1 MLRMATTVVGMTPKF
16 DSATLK
22 PPQQRRVPLAS
33 GAESAPGLLP
43 IGLAS
48 GLTAVSMAA
57 LWGGNVVALKLGLAT
72 FPPFWSAFWRM
83 VIGLAIVGLWALL
96 RGIPLKPQPGEA
108 KLLLMLGVLF
118 TVQISAMN
126 LGVNWTS
133 PAYGVVLMN
142 TYPLFANLIGHFF
155 VVEDRLSLRRIFG
168 LALAFGGIC
177 IVFLGHPEAGLAPR
191 PLLGNLIVTL
201 SGLLLGTRT
210 VYTQRLVQAIDP
222 IRPVF
227 WQMVVSLPF
236 FLFAGWLW
244 EAPTLQAVGPRAV
257 LAIAYQGV
265 VIAGLCFIVWTML
278 LKKHSP
284 GSLSMFAFPTP
295 IFGVLASAA
304 FYGEALDSRLWAG
317 LAAVMAGIFIATR
330 PGASGAALPVETE
343 AAAR

>member
-1 MLRMATTVVGMTPKF
+1 MTPKY
-16 DSATLK
+16 DSATSKL
-22 PPQQRRVPLAS
+22 PQQQELSSLSVA
-33 GAESAPGLLP
+33 APALQH
-43 IGLAS
+43 IGWAS
-48 GLTAVSMAA
+48 GLLAVAMAA

-83 VIGLAIVGLWALL
+83 VIGLAVVGLWAQL
-96 RGIPLKPQPGEA
+96 RGVPLKPQPGEA
-108 KLLLMLGVLF
+108 RLLLMLGLLF

-142 TYPLFANLIGHFF
+142 TYPLVANLIGHFF
-155 VVEDRLSLRRIFG
+155 VVEDRLSWPRVFG

-177 IVFLGHPEAGLAPR
+177 IIFLGHPEADLAPR
-191 PLLGNLIVTL
+191 PLLGNLVVTL
-201 SGLLLGTRT
+201 SGFLLGTRT

-236 FLFAGWLW
+236 FSLAGWLW
-244 EAPTLQAVGPRAV
+244 EAPTLQAVGPQALLAV
-257 LAIAYQGV
+257 AYQGV
-265 VIAGLCFIVWTML
+265 VVAGLCFIAWTML

-295 IFGVLASAA
+295 IFGVLASGL
-304 FYGEALDSRLWAG
+304 FYGEDLGGRLWAG

-330 PGASGAALPVETE
+330 LGASGRALPVDTE

>member
-1 MLRMATTVVGMTPKF
+1 MTPKY

-22 PPQQRRVPLAS
+22 PPQQGKVSSPS
-33 GAESAPGLLP
+33 GAGTPALQRIGWPSGLL
-43 IGLAS
+43 
-48 GLTAVSMAA
+48 AVATAA

-72 FPPFWSAFWRM
+72 FPPFWSGFWRM
-83 VIGLAIVGLWALL
+83 VVGIAVVGLWALL
-96 RGIPLKPQPGEA
+96 RGVPLKPQPGEA
-108 KLLLMLGVLF
+108 KLLLMLGLLF

-155 VVEDRLSLRRIFG
+155 VVEDRLSWPRVFG

-177 IVFLGHPEAGLAPR
+177 IVFLGHPEAALAPR
-191 PLLGNLIVTL
+191 PLLGNLVVTL
-201 SGLLLGTRT
+201 SGLLLGART
-210 VYTQRLVQAIDP
+210 VYTQRLVQAINP

-236 FLFAGWLW
+236 FLLAARIW
-244 EAPTLQAVGPRAV
+244 EAPTLQAVGPPAV

-265 VIAGLCFIVWTML
+265 VVAGVCFIVWTML

-284 GSLSMFAFPTP
+284 GSLSMFAFNTP
-295 IFGVLASAA
+295 IFGVLASGL
-304 FYGEALDSRLWAG
+304 FYGEDLGGRLWAG

-330 PGASGAALPVETE
+330 TGASGPALPVETE